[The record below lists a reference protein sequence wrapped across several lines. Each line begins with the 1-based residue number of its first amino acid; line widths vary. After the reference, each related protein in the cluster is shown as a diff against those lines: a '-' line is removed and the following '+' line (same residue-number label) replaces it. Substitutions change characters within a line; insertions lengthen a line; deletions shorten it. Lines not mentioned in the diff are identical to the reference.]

1 MMLTRL
7 KRSTDCSELE
17 KLLFL
22 LPVTISRI
30 ITPKLNA
37 SDLTEYCPRM
47 AYSGAMYPLK
57 IIGDDLVMNLY
68 YVHIMPCHGISRDIY
83 TYYVPAM

>member
-7 KRSTDCSELE
+7 KRSMDCSELE

-57 IIGDDLVMNLY
+57 NKEMIVNYTFIL
-68 YVHIMPCHGISRDIY
+68 PCDGIAGLLS